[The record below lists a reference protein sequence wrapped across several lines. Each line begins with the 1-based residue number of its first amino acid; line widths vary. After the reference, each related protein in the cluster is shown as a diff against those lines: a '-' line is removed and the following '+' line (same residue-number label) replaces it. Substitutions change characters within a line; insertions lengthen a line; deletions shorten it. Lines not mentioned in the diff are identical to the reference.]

1 MDWFI
6 EGKIFSPSL
15 PLIPKPEKLWKQT
28 EHRLWTESKPIP
40 RQESQKEGKEGY
52 HLSVVMRR
60 AKDCCRNKSAWNDFV
75 MDYENESPPEVYHH
89 LLLHN
94 RHIVYEIKLSLILIL
109 GTVIILICVMY
120 IVSQCKRRRA
130 AGVKSSKN
138 RCNDCDRKALLRH
151 SSEVSQMLTDNEII
165 GKTKI
170 GKEFFVWNDCSAKQ
184 QSSYS
189 TQYPFYH
196 CQNYVFIFA
205 LCVYSLWGIEY
216 SLWRFP

>member
-1 MDWFI
+1 MFFP
-6 EGKIFSPSL
+6 IF
-15 PLIPKPEKLWKQT
+15 
-28 EHRLWTESKPIP
+28 
-40 RQESQKEGKEGY
+40 Y
-52 HLSVVMRR
+52 HVIFF
-60 AKDCCRNKSAWNDFV
+60 SAWKVFV

-130 AGVKSSKN
+130 AAGIKSTKN

-170 GKEFFVWNDCSAKQ
+170 GKEFFVWNDCYAKQ

-189 TQYPFYH
+189 TQYSFYH

-216 SLWRFP
+216 SLWRFL

>member
-1 MDWFI
+1 
-6 EGKIFSPSL
+6 
-15 PLIPKPEKLWKQT
+15 
-28 EHRLWTESKPIP
+28 
-40 RQESQKEGKEGY
+40 
-52 HLSVVMRR
+52 
-60 AKDCCRNKSAWNDFV
+60 
-75 MDYENESPPEVYHH
+75 MDYENESPLEVYHH

-170 GKEFFVWNDCSAKQ
+170 GKEFFV
-184 QSSYS
+184 
-189 TQYPFYH
+189 
-196 CQNYVFIFA
+196 
-205 LCVYSLWGIEY
+205 
-216 SLWRFP
+216 

>member
-1 MDWFI
+1 MIFPLWVQC
-6 EGKIFSPSL
+6 IFSYLTKFFFSFF
-15 PLIPKPEKLWKQT
+15 IKLFFF
-28 EHRLWTESKPIP
+28 
-40 RQESQKEGKEGY
+40 
-52 HLSVVMRR
+52 
-60 AKDCCRNKSAWNDFV
+60 SAWNVFV
-75 MDYENESPPEVYHH
+75 MDYENESPLEVYHH

-170 GKEFFVWNDCSAKQ
+170 GKEFFVWNDCYAEQ